1 MGRGAVTIVRPP
13 AVRRTEKALETMM
26 RLLDDYDVLTR
37 RIYNAKT
44 PGNAAV
50 LEQRRRD
57 TRTAIERCATRIY
70 QDGTADAFEAM
81 ASWASQRADLRNLT

>member
-1 MGRGAVTIVRPP
+1 MTIERVPP
-13 AVRRTEKALETMM
+13 VRRTEKALETMM

-37 RIYNAKT
+37 RIYNVKVQA
-44 PGNAAV
+44 NASV

-70 QDGTADAFEAM
+70 QEGGADAFEAM
-81 ASWASQRADLRNLT
+81 AAWASQRADLRNLR